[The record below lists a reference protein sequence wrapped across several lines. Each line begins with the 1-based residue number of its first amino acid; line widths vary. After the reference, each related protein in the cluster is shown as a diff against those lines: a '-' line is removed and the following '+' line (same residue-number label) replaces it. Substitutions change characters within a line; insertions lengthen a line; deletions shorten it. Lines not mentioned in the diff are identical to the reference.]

1 MIAALVAVI
10 LIGLLLVS
18 LCALA
23 DVAALLTTCVP
34 DVYVVDEPDDGGP
47 NERP

>member
-1 MIAALVAVI
+1 MTALAIACVGIICL
-10 LIGLLLVS
+10 LIS
-18 LCALA
+18 LCVLA

-34 DVYVVDEPDDGGP
+34 DVYVVDEPDEGGP